1 MKKAIV
7 SGSLG
12 LVGRPVVNYLLDNG
26 IDVLCLGRKNLNK
39 YDINSYFNK
48 RVKYIQLDMENIK
61 NLSDKIN
68 QLNWEVGKECSFYNF
83 AWSGVNKLTDG
94 TLKNQLKNAIF
105 SSLAVKSAKKIGCA
119 KFINCG
125 SVEENFHEWY
135 LNNGSSYF
143 SSQEDYAIA
152 KLASRDMCSTIAYL
166 EKIDYVHTRLSVPL
180 SPDLSK
186 GGYISNTLKNI
197 INNENYET
205 PKNDQLYDIISTND
219 VARAYYL
226 IGLNGKNKANY
237 FIGSG
242 NPSSLN
248 NFFENFKLVVSGVAV
263 KETEVPSSDTS
274 KFFNIN
280 DLYSDT
286 GYIASS
292 YRPDLFKLEK
302 TK

>member
-7 SGSLG
+7 SGALG
-12 LVGRPVVNYLLDNG
+12 LVGRPVVNYLVDNG
-26 IDVLCLGRKNLNK
+26 IDVLCLGRKNLNENE
-39 YDINSYFNK
+39 INNYFCK
-48 RVKYIQLDMENIK
+48 RVKYVELDMENIN
-61 NLSDKIN
+61 NLPDKIK
-68 QLNWEVGKECSFYNF
+68 QLDWEVGNDCSFYNF
-83 AWSGVNKLTDG
+83 AWSGVNRLTDG
-94 TLKNQLKNAIF
+94 TLKNQLKNAIY
-105 SSLAVKSAKKIGCA
+105 SSLAVKSAKKIGCT

-135 LNNGSSYF
+135 LYNGSSYD

-152 KLASRDMCSTIAYL
+152 KLASRDMCSIIAYL
-166 EKIDYVHTRLSVPL
+166 EKIDYIHTRLSVPL

-186 GGYISNTLKNI
+186 GGYISKTLKNI
-197 INNENYET
+197 INNESYQT
-205 PKNDQLYDIISTND
+205 PKNNQLYDIISTND

-226 IGLNGKNKANY
+226 IGLHGKNKADY

-248 NFFENFKLVVSGVAV
+248 NFFKNFKLAVSGNIV
-263 KETEVPSSDTS
+263 KDKEVNYSDIS

-280 DLYSDT
+280 NLYSDT
-286 GYIASS
+286 GFFASS
-292 YRPDLFKLEK
+292 YRSDLFDSEK